1 MTIVFDSS
9 RTWPYS
15 LRAVQKIMLVT
26 LSKQCINVKH
36 MYRQLAHVES
46 RLCDAHALLSSA
58 QNIRLRWDVALL
70 DSQRLVE
77 EVASRMHP
85 VEFTTMIHDL
95 GDYRILTELMY

>member
-1 MTIVFDSS
+1 
-9 RTWPYS
+9 
-15 LRAVQKIMLVT
+15 MLVT

-36 MYRQLAHVES
+36 MYPVKRSGLHVTSAPENANSRQLAHVES

-77 EVASRMHP
+77 EAVSGRHVSIPDHAIG
-85 VEFTTMIHDL
+85 EK
-95 GDYRILTELMY
+95 